1 MIMDYDTLYNLVME
15 ELDGS
20 DGSIRISIN
29 FTSKETDEDEVYIYE
44 HQYITR
50 IWEVDSEEE
59 GRTIYVFKSGDLID
73 KSNWEQ
79 DVIDYYYTMSDAIES
94 ALEEFDGWLSNYEE
108 CEIKKVDSYL
118 DEEFKELKSLIEA
131 KFPNHK
137 IK

>member
-1 MIMDYDTLYNLVME
+1 MDYDTLYDLVME
-15 ELDGS
+15 ELDGT
-20 DGSIRISIN
+20 DGSVRIDIH
-29 FTSKETDEDEVYIYE
+29 FTSKETDEDEVYVYE

-50 IWEVDSEEE
+50 IWEVDSEQE
-59 GRTIYVFKSGDLID
+59 GRIYVFESADLID

-79 DVIDYYYTMSDAIES
+79 DVIDYYYSMSDAVES
-94 ALEEFDGWLSNYEE
+94 ALEEFEGWLSNYEE
-108 CEIKKVDSYL
+108 CEIKKVDPYL

>member
-1 MIMDYDTLYNLVME
+1 MDYDTLYNLVIE

-20 DGSIRISIN
+20 DGSIRIDIN
-29 FTSKETDEDEVYIYE
+29 FTSKETDDDEVYVSE
-44 HQYITR
+44 HQYITQ

-131 KFPNHK
+131 KFPKHK